1 MRRYLLNYFTTISL
15 KYVSKYLSRNRRQLC
30 NRSRGNTSNDDQRM
44 FSVPLLATSHHDMT
58 ENKPLHQRLIA
69 KTVLTTHTHKPTNMN
84 KGT

>member
-69 KTVLTTHTHKPTNMN
+69 KTVLITHTHKPTNMN